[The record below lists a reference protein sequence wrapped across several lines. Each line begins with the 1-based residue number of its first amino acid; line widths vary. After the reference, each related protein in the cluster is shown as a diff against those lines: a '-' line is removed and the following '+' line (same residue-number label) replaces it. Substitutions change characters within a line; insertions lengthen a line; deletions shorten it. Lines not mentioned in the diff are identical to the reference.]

1 MYDPRTAIEGA
12 GPPLVYVPGMDGT
25 GLLFYRQIPALSRRY
40 RVVTYTLRDAVTH
53 MSALVEDL
61 ARIVQRASPAGEPAI
76 VLGESFGGALSLS
89 FALERP
95 ELVSRLV
102 VLNTFPY
109 FRPQARLRL
118 AIGGIQAMP
127 WKAIGLVRRL
137 TAVRL
142 HSRYTHRAEIHRFYE
157 LTSRATRE
165 GYVNRL
171 RILRE
176 YDVRDRLP
184 ELTTPTL
191 FLAAERDHLIPSVQQ
206 ARYMAARVPR
216 SALRILEGH
225 GHACLI
231 APNLDM
237 AQILAEW
244 RRPSGAAIATSDG
257 QAAT

>member
-1 MYDPRTAIEGA
+1 MYDPRTAIDGA

-40 RVVTYTLRDAVTH
+40 RVVTYTLRDAVPH

-61 ARIVQRASPAGEPAI
+61 ARVVRRASPDGEPAV

-118 AIGGIQAMP
+118 AIAATRAIP
-127 WKAIGLVRRL
+127 WKTMGLVRRL
-137 TAVRL
+137 AAFRL
-142 HSRYTHRAEIHRFYE
+142 HSRYTHRTEIHRFYE

-176 YDVRDRLP
+176 YDVRDRLR
-184 ELTTPTL
+184 ELRAPTL
-191 FLAAERDHLIPSVQQ
+191 FLAAELDHLIPSVQQ
-206 ARYMAARVPR
+206 ARYMAARVPHSKMR
-216 SALRILEGH
+216 MLEGH

-231 APNLDM
+231 APNLDI

-244 RRPSGAAIATSDG
+244 RRPLGAAIATSDG

>member
-25 GLLFYRQIPALSRRY
+25 GQLFYGQVPALSRRY

-53 MSALVEDL
+53 MSTLVEDL
-61 ARIVQRASPAGEPAI
+61 ARVVRHASPDGEPA
-76 VLGESFGGALSLS
+76 VVFGESFGGALSLS
-89 FALERP
+89 FALDRP
-95 ELVSRLV
+95 ELVAGLV

-118 AIGGIQAMP
+118 AIAAIRVMP
-127 WKAIGLVRRL
+127 WKAMGLVRRL
-137 TAVRL
+137 TAFRL

-157 LTSRATRE
+157 LTARATSE

-184 ELTTPTL
+184 ELRTPTL
-191 FLAAERDHLIPSVQQ
+191 FLAAERDHIIPSVQQ
-206 ARYMAARVPR
+206 ARYMAARVPH
-216 SALRILEGH
+216 STLRILEGH

-244 RRPSGAAIATSDG
+244 RRPSGAAIAASGG
-257 QAAT
+257 QAST

>member
-12 GPPLVYVPGMDGT
+12 GPPLVYVSGMDGT

-40 RVVTYTLRDAVTH
+40 RVVTYTLRDAVTQ
-53 MSALVEDL
+53 MSTLIEDL
-61 ARIVQRASPAGEPAI
+61 ARVVRRASPDGEPAV

-89 FALERP
+89 FALDRP

-118 AIGGIQAMP
+118 AIAATRAMP
-127 WKAIGLVRRL
+127 WKTMGLVRRL
-137 TAVRL
+137 AAFRL
-142 HSRYTHRAEIHRFYE
+142 HSRYTHRAEIRRFYE
-157 LTSRATRE
+157 LAGRATRE
-165 GYVNRL
+165 GYLNRL

-176 YDVRDRLP
+176 YDVRDRLT
-184 ELTTPTL
+184 ELRTPTL
-191 FLAAERDHLIPSVQQ
+191 FLAAERDHIIPSVRQ
-206 ARYMAARVPR
+206 AGYMAALVPH
-216 SALRILEGH
+216 STLRILEGH

-237 AQILAEW
+237 ARILAEW
-244 RRPSGAAIATSDG
+244 RLPSGAAIAASDG
-257 QAAT
+257 QAAR